1 MKLDKTSIF
10 AVILC
15 FIGYVGFE
23 FYLNQK
29 YPDRYKKPSTVETA
43 TNKQAVENHEN
54 KPTPVIS
61 TAVPA
66 APVYK
71 EASAEDLRI
80 ENDTSIYKFDQKSG
94 SLVSISLKKFEG
106 DDRSSN
112 INLLEK
118 PLEIYP
124 SRSESSTTK
133 IEGFDVKREGQKI
146 TFSRT
151 DGSWV
156 LSHTYSIDTQGYGA
170 DLTFNWKNVGPNTED
185 LRSVIFM
192 KHEMTPQKKSSSFLP
207 GMPSGHPFLLVTQ
220 SGSAERFDAIN
231 LCKEA
236 GAKLVHSELNQN
248 LGVLGFDLHY
258 FMNVLLPQ
266 NQKASYRILKNQGG
280 EGQPCLFTF
289 VLENEQGGIKASEEV
304 SITYKSWSG
313 PKSMYV
319 FGKYDAN
326 LESTLDLGFFGK
338 ISHPLLSALHF
349 LNDLVKNWGIAI
361 IVLTIFLK
369 LLFYPLTRQAAISM
383 KKMSKLQ
390 PEMNKIREKFKEDPQ
405 RMQQEIMRFMSLHKV
420 NPMKGCL
427 PILPQI
433 PVFFAFYRVLS
444 TSLELRHAPFF
455 GWIHDLSSADP
466 YYITPLVLGVAMFLQ
481 QKLTPSTGLDKNQ
494 ERIMMLLPIF
504 FTVMMLTLPAGMV
517 IYMLTNTII
526 SIAQQQWLNRTL
538 K

>member
-1 MKLDKTSIF
+1 MKLDRSSIF
-10 AVILC
+10 AVVLC
-15 FIGYVGFE
+15 FLGYVGFE

-29 YPDRYKKPSTVETA
+29 YPDRYKKPPVVEA
-43 TNKQAVENHEN
+43 IVSSKQVAENPET
-54 KPTPVIS
+54 KPNPVIS
-61 TAVPA
+61 A
-66 APVYK
+66 APIETYK
-71 EASAEDLRI
+71 EVSAEDLRI
-80 ENDTSIYKFDQKSG
+80 ENDTSVYTFDQKKG
-94 SLVSISLKKFEG
+94 SLVSITLKNFEG
-106 DDRSSN
+106 DNRSSD

-124 SRSESSTTK
+124 LRPGETSAGK
-133 IEGFDVKREGQKI
+133 VVGFDVKREAKQL

-151 DGSWV
+151 EGPWL
-156 LSHTYSIDTQGYGA
+156 LSHTFVIDDKGYGA
-170 DLTFNWKNVGPNTED
+170 NVTFSWKNTSSNAED

-192 KHEMTPQKKSSSFLP
+192 KHEMIPQKKSSSFLP
-207 GMPSGHPFLLVTQ
+207 GMPSGHPFLIVTQ
-220 SGSAERFDAIN
+220 SGSVERYDAIN
-231 LCKEA
+231 LCKEP
-236 GAKLVHSELNQN
+236 GAKLVHSEQNQN
-248 LGVLGFDLHY
+248 LGVIGFDLHY

-266 NQKASYRILKNQGG
+266 NQRANYRILKNLGG
-280 EGQPCLFTF
+280 EGQTCLFSF
-289 VLENEQGGIKASEEV
+289 FLENEQGAIKPAEEV
-304 SITYKSWSG
+304 SISYKSWFG

-319 FGKYDAN
+319 FGTYDTN
-326 LESTLDLGFFGK
+326 LETTLDLGFFGK

-349 LNDLVKNWGIAI
+349 LNDLVKNWGLAI
-361 IVLTIFLK
+361 IVLTFFLK
-369 LLFYPLTRQAAISM
+369 FLFYPLTRQAAISM
-383 KKMSKLQ
+383 KRMSKLQ
-390 PEMNKIREKFKEDPQ
+390 PEMTKIREKFKDDPQ

-466 YYITPLVLGVAMFLQ
+466 YYITPLLLGVAMFFQ
-481 QKLTPSTGLDKNQ
+481 QKLTPSSGLDKNQ

-526 SIAQQQWLNRTL
+526 SIAQQQWLNRKL